1 MMSETT
7 TPATPPATSDIA
19 QAAEAPKK
27 PEPPPEPPFSIDVL
41 QGSTSKFTRKGW
53 DEFQR
58 RKHDLDLVKTEVL
71 KVTFEARS
79 PQDVVRLRQELE
91 AAGHTGFTQKGVYL
105 GCPMT
110 LATLQEWVRNSM
122 IKETH
127 VEPIA

>member
-7 TPATPPATSDIA
+7 TPTTPPAKTE
-19 QAAEAPKK
+19 AAGSVEAPKK

-53 DEFQR
+53 DAFQR
-58 RKHDLDLVKTEVL
+58 RKDDLERVKTEVL
-71 KVTFEARS
+71 KITFEARS

-91 AAGHTGFTQKGVYL
+91 AAGITGFTQKGVFL

-110 LATLQEWVRNSM
+110 LAMLQEWVRNSM

-127 VEPIA
+127 VEPLV